1 MKNHISFLS
10 LILLF
15 SFVSLS
21 FSCSQ
26 GNYRYKSEMKT
37 TIDYKVVDVEPFS
50 GISLN
55 IGANV
60 YLSQG
65 ETHNVRIEADEDV
78 MNKIITEVKD
88 EVLIIKCDKS
98 LHSSKDINIYITMT
112 ELKLIEVNGSGDIT
126 CQDSFNSDN
135 IAIEINGSGDV
146 SLFGRAEN
154 QAIEINGSGDIKSFG
169 MLSTNCAID
178 IQGSGDCKV
187 NVENSLAVSIS
198 GSGDVIY
205 KGSPVVTTS
214 IDGSGSVKK
223 Y

>member
-1 MKNHISFLS
+1 MKHQTLFLSFIFFILISFS
-10 LILLF
+10 WNQ
-15 SFVSLS
+15 
-21 FSCSQ
+21 SQ
-26 GNYRYKSEMKT
+26 GTEF
-37 TIDYKVVDVEPFS
+37 EPFS

-55 IGANV
+55 IHANV

-65 ETHNVRIEADEDV
+65 ETHDIRIEADENV
-78 MNKIITEVKD
+78 KNKIITEVKD
-88 EVLIIKCDKS
+88 NVLNIKCDKN
-98 LHSSKDINIYITMT
+98 LKCSKDISIYITMK
-112 ELKLIEVNGSGDIT
+112 ELNIIELNGSGDIV

-135 IAIEINGSGDV
+135 IAIEVNGSGDITL
-146 SLFGRAEN
+146 SGIAEN

-169 MLSTNCAID
+169 MLSTNCAVS
-178 IQGSGDCKV
+178 IQGSGNCEV

-205 KGSPVVTTS
+205 KGNPVITKD

>member
-1 MKNHISFLS
+1 MKFHISFFS
-10 LILLF
+10 LVLLF
-15 SFVSLS
+15 SLVSLL

-37 TIDYKVVDVEPFS
+37 IDSKIIDIEPFS

-55 IGANV
+55 IHADV

-65 ETHNVRIEADEDV
+65 ETHNVRIEAEEDV
-78 MNKIITEVKD
+78 KNKIITEVED
-88 EVLIIKCDKS
+88 NVLIIKCDKS
-98 LHSSKDINIYITMT
+98 LHSSKDINIYITMK
-112 ELKLIEVNGSGDIT
+112 ELKLIEVNGSGDIV
-126 CQDSFNSDN
+126 CQDSFNTDN
-135 IAIEINGSGDV
+135 IAIEINGSGDI
-146 SLFGRAEN
+146 SLSGRAEN

-178 IQGSGDCKV
+178 IRGSGDCEV
-187 NVENSLAVSIS
+187 NVENSLVVSIS

-205 KGSPVVTTS
+205 KGSPVIETE